1 MFTKGNKIYADA
13 GHYLK
18 NKISSSVA
26 LTKIGDANEWEELP
40 LNDPLDIVVEGN
52 NIFFQNRRF
61 LFKVPKIDYATIKTR
76 IIMSRYSN
84 DDQMA
89 LILNNGSTEYDNML
103 YNKMQEWRDWAGN
116 IAKQI
121 TNTIEV
127 NN

>member
-1 MFTKGNKIYADA
+1 MFTKGNKIYADT
-13 GHYLK
+13 GYYLK
-18 NKISSSVA
+18 NKINSSIA

-61 LFKVPKIDYATIKTR
+61 LFKVSKIDYATIKTR

-89 LILNNGSTEYDNML
+89 LILNNGSTEYDTLL
-103 YNKMQEWRDWAGN
+103 YNKMQEWREWAGA
-116 IAKQI
+116 IAKQV
-121 TNTIEV
+121 TEGNY
-127 NN
+127 